1 MQSTLVT
8 VNSNLKW
15 ERKHPLNQSLERK
28 TLMSTLS
35 QPRLFNRFPRSP
47 QFISKLFLCRFSAF
61 ETKLVEVVEFFTR
74 VTGWQI
80 H

>member
-35 QPRLFNRFPRSP
+35 PPRLFNRFPRSS
-47 QFISKLFLCRFSAF
+47 QFISK
-61 ETKLVEVVEFFTR
+61 
-74 VTGWQI
+74 
-80 H
+80 